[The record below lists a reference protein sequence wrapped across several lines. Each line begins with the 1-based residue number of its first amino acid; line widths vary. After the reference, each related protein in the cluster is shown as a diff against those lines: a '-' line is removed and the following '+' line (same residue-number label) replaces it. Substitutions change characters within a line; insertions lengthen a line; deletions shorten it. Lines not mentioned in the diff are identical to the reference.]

1 MIVHEY
7 THDISMMLQAVDLC
21 ATACLGRW
29 DRSDISYLRPLN
41 PLSAEE
47 RAARAAQ
54 SRSPHAAPAAGAR

>member
-7 THDISMMLQAVDLC
+7 THDITMLLQPVDLC

-41 PLSAEE
+41 SLTGEE
-47 RAARAAQ
+47 RTARAEQ
-54 SRSPHAAPAAGAR
+54 SRSPHAVPAAGAR